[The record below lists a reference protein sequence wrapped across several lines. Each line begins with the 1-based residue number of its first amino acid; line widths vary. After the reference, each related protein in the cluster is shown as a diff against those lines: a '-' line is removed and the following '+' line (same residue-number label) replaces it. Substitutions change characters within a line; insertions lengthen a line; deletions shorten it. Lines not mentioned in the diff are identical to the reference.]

1 MTKQPAGP
9 HAVAV
14 YVDNSLGR
22 RLLVAPRADVGY
34 AKMVT
39 LATTQAEARDVIAAL
54 RQLAEELP
62 P

>member
-14 YVDNSLGR
+14 YVDNAMGR
-22 RLLVAPRADVGY
+22 RLLVAPRTDRY
-34 AKMVT
+34 AEMVT
-39 LATTQAEARDVIAAL
+39 LATTQAEAREVIAAL